1 MKKKTYQ
8 QPVLRVMALRHHQ
21 QLLTASVI
29 APGEPNQP
37 AAAPGLEG
45 LEGLEAIWL
54 LEH

>member
-1 MKKKTYQ
+1 MKKTTYQ

-37 AAAPGLEG
+37 AGAPELEG

-54 LEH
+54 

>member
-1 MKKKTYQ
+1 MTMKKTTYQ
-8 QPVLRVMALRHHQ
+8 QPVLRVMALRHQQ

-29 APGEPNQP
+29 APGGPNQP
-37 AAAPGLEG
+37 AGAPE

>member
-1 MKKKTYQ
+1 MKKTTYQ
-8 QPVLRVMALRHHQ
+8 QPVLL
-21 QLLTASVI
+21 VI

-37 AAAPGLEG
+37 AAAPE